1 MARAKGKG
9 NKEKKTANRPLRH
22 LPAGSPGV
30 PSIGKN
36 GQVAELRHLE
46 GVILSL
52 SQEQMAETLAR
63 IPVSVQTAGYIA
75 RLARL
80 CAEHDQVEK
89 GASLVAWALAAL
101 PDHPDLLAAGGLV
114 QAKAGNTQFAV
125 DCYEAVLERE
135 PEHVEA
141 LANLTDLLVKVN
153 QWSYAI
159 PFLVRLARLR
169 PDNPLV
175 FRFLGTAYIKT
186 NQFEEA
192 LSAFQHGLSIEPDS
206 IEFLINMGVCLRQMR
221 RYEEAER
228 YFQRALSRSPDHP
241 ELHNSLAWLY
251 SDLHDY
257 DKAVAH
263 ARRACAL
270 QPNNIN
276 FLYCH
281 GYLLRRYNR
290 RAEARAVFKK
300 ALAIDPGDSTARFG
314 YAELILA
321 EGELVE
327 GLACYESRFDVMQ
340 SWLTGPW
347 PVWDGTNPEGKTLFV
362 HHEQGVGDTIQF
374 CRYLPL
380 LHQADAKVLFSCQPS
395 LVSLMRRLPGI
406 DRLYPANEVD
416 YAIVRA
422 DAQVS
427 LLSLMGVFGT
437 TMATIPAACPYL
449 HADPE
454 SVVRL
459 GRLLPPTGKYKVGI
473 IWAGNPAQAEDH
485 NRSLH
490 LRQLAPL
497 TALRDA
503 VQFYSLQMGYA
514 TEQIG
519 QYGPP
524 LGLID
529 LSPHIASFDDTAAFM
544 THMDLIVSVC
554 TSTIHLAGALA
565 RPAVV
570 LLHSA
575 ADWRWF
581 LDRQDSPWYP
591 SVHLIR
597 QSAPRQWQPVV
608 EELIRYI
615 GQRQATNRSGRE

>member
-9 NKEKKTANRPLRH
+9 NREKKTANRPLRH

-30 PSIGKN
+30 FSAGKN

-63 IPVSVQTAGYIA
+63 IPVSVRTAGHIT

-80 CAEHDQVEK
+80 CAGHDQVEK

-101 PDHPDLLAAGGLV
+101 PDHPDLLAAGGLM

-125 DCYEAVLERE
+125 DCYKAALERE

-141 LANLTDLLVKVN
+141 LANLTDLLIEVN

-169 PDNPLV
+169 PSNSVV
-175 FRFLGTAYIKT
+175 FHSLGTAYIRTK
-186 NQFEEA
+186 QFEEA
-192 LSAFQHGLSIEPDS
+192 LAAFRRVLALEPDS
-206 IEFLINMGVCLRQMR
+206 AAASVNVGVCLRMMR

-228 YFQRALSRSPDHP
+228 YLRRAQRCSPDYP
-241 ELHNSLAWLY
+241 ELHNALAWLY
-251 SDLHDY
+251 SDQYDY
-257 DKAVAH
+257 DKAATH
-263 ARRACAL
+263 ARRACTL
-270 QPNNIN
+270 QPNNVN
-276 FLYCH
+276 FWYCL
-281 GYLLRRYNR
+281 GYTMQRSNK
-290 RAEARAVFKK
+290 RAEARAYFER
-300 ALAIDPGDSTARFG
+300 ALAIDPTDSIARFA
-314 YAELILA
+314 YALLILA
-321 EGELVE
+321 DGELQK
-327 GLACYESRFDVMQ
+327 GLAYYESRFDVMQ

-380 LHQADAKVLFSCQPS
+380 LQQAGAKVLFSCQPS
-395 LVSLMRRLPGI
+395 LVSLVRRLPGI
-406 DRLYPANEVD
+406 DGIYTDDTVD
-416 YAIVRA
+416 FSSVQA

-454 SVVRL
+454 SVARL

-473 IWAGNPAQAEDH
+473 IWAGNPAQDEDH

-615 GQRQATNRSGRE
+615 RQRQATNRSGRE